1 MSFVEGLSLFQ
12 SIHYR
17 RFHSIIIVTVTI
29 YALSIYHVTNFPVFA
44 ASMYCRSVLEQV
56 EEV

>member
-1 MSFVEGLSLFQ
+1 MSFVERLSLFR
-12 SIHYR
+12 SVHYR
-17 RFHSIIIVTVTI
+17 RFHCIIIITVTI

-44 ASMYCRSVLEQV
+44 ASMHSRSVLEQV